1 MTKETKNSETIKVW
15 PGKPYPLGARYDGQ
29 GVNFA
34 LFSDNAY
41 SVQLC
46 LFDENGKETR
56 IKVNERTH
64 NHWHIYLPGLL
75 PGQRYGY
82 RVDGP
87 YEPEKGFRFNANKL
101 LIDPYA
107 TAIDGTIDWNEALYG
122 YKHDAEDKDCS
133 FNDADSAPYMPKCM
147 VTDGQFDW
155 SGDTRLDIPLH
166 ENIIYEMHVKGFSKL
181 SADIPEELKGTYA
194 GLSHPKS
201 IEYLKNLGVN
211 AVELMPV
218 HQFVSDHR
226 LEKMGLNNY
235 WGYNTIGFFAP
246 DVRYA
251 SSTQN
256 GSQVTEFK
264 QMVKELHRA
273 GIEVIL
279 DVVYNHTAE
288 GNELGPTLS
297 FRGIDNAAYYRLS
310 EEDQRFYVDY
320 TGTGN
325 TLNSVHPTILRLI
338 MDSLRYWV
346 TEMHVDGFR
355 FDLAPA
361 LAREFNDVDKWGS
374 FFDVLHQDPTLSQVK
389 LIAEPWDLGE
399 NGYQV
404 GNFPAGWMEWN
415 AKYRD
420 CIREYWKGDDEMLPE
435 FANRITGSSDL
446 YFDNWRTPTA
456 SINFITAHDGFTM
469 LDLVSY
475 NKKHNEANGENN
487 NDGEDHNR
495 SWNHGVEGPT
505 DDKEINAVRKRQVR
519 NFLAT
524 LFLSQGVPM
533 LVSGDELGRTQQG
546 NNNAYC
552 QDNEIS
558 WINWDKKDSELIE
571 FTSKLIEFRKKHPVF
586 CRKKWFKYQPI
597 KGKDVTDIEWFTI
610 EGEEMSQE
618 HWDSSYAKSLGVF
631 LSGHGVRAVSE
642 RGEALIDESF
652 YIMFNSFHD
661 SLPFKLPD
669 DRWGK
674 KWKKVMDSFDSSI
687 DENGIGKSIPAGHD
701 VEVQGRSVVL
711 LQEVK

>member
-1 MTKETKNSETIKVW
+1 MTKETKRSETIKVW

-64 NHWHIYLPGLL
+64 NHWHIYLPGLQ

-87 YEPEKGFRFNANKL
+87 YEPENGFRFNANKL

-122 YKHDAEDKDCS
+122 YKHDAEHKDCS
-133 FNDADSAPYMPKCM
+133 FNDADSAPYIPKCM

-155 SGDTRLDIPLH
+155 NGDYRLDIPLH
-166 ENIIYEMHVKGFSKL
+166 ETIIYEMHVKGFSKL
-181 SADIPEELKGTYA
+181 STDIPEEMKGTYA
-194 GLSHPKS
+194 GLAHPKS
-201 IEYLKNLGVN
+201 IEYLKKLGIN

-226 LEKMGLNNY
+226 LEEMGLNNY

-251 SSTQN
+251 STARN

-264 QMVKELHRA
+264 QMVKDLHKA

-475 NKKHNEANGENN
+475 NKKHNKANGENN
-487 NDGEDHNR
+487 NDGESHNR

-505 DDKEINAVRKRQVR
+505 GDENINNLRKRQVR
-519 NFLAT
+519 NFLST

-533 LVSGDELGRTQQG
+533 LVYGDELGRTQQG

-552 QDNEIS
+552 QDNELS

-571 FTSKLIEFRKKHPVF
+571 FTSKLIDFRKKHPVF

-610 EGEEMSQE
+610 EGEEMSDE
-618 HWDSSYAKSLGVF
+618 HWNSSYAKSLGVF
-631 LSGHGVRAVSE
+631 LSGHGIRAVSS
-642 RGEALIDESF
+642 RGEPLVDESF

-669 DRWGK
+669 EKWGK
-674 KWKKVMDSFDSSI
+674 KWKKIMDTFDTSI
-687 DENGIGKSIPAGHD
+687 DEKGIGESIPAGND
-701 VEVQGRSVVL
+701 VEVQGHSVVL

>member
-1 MTKETKNSETIKVW
+1 MSEKQTAW
-15 PGKPYPLGARYDGQ
+15 PGKPYPLGAIYDGK

-34 LFSDNAY
+34 LFSDNAHG
-41 SVQLC
+41 VELC
-46 LFDENGKETR
+46 LFDKHGKETR

-64 NHWHIYLPGLL
+64 NHWHIYLPDIK

-82 RVDGP
+82 RVHGP
-87 YEPEKGFRFNANKL
+87 YEPEKGVRFNASKL
-101 LIDPYA
+101 LLDPYA
-107 TAIDGTIDWNEALYG
+107 KAIDGTIDWNEALYG
-122 YKHDAEDKDCS
+122 YQFGAEDEDLS
-133 FNDADSAPYMPKCM
+133 FNDADSAPFVPKC
-147 VTDGQFDW
+147 VVIEDTFDW
-155 SGDTRLDIPLH
+155 NGDQRLDIPQH
-166 ENIIYEMHVKGFSKL
+166 ETIIYEMHVKGFSKM
-181 SADIPEELKGTYA
+181 APDIPDTFKGTYA
-194 GLSHPKS
+194 GLAHPKS
-201 IEYLKNLGVN
+201 IEYLKKLGVN
-211 AVELMPV
+211 TVELMPV

-226 LEKMGLNNY
+226 LQKMGLNNY

-251 SSTQN
+251 SSGTD
-256 GSQVTEFK
+256 GGQVTEFK
-264 QMVKELHRA
+264 QMVKNLHKA

-288 GNELGPTLS
+288 GNHMGPTLC
-297 FRGIDNAAYYRLS
+297 FRGIDNLAYYRLS
-310 EEDQRFYVDY
+310 EEDPRFCVDY

-325 TLNSVHPTILRLI
+325 TLNTVHPTILRLI

-346 TEMHVDGFR
+346 NEMHVDGFR
-355 FDLAPA
+355 FDLAPV
-361 LAREFNDVDKWGS
+361 LAREFDDVDKWGS
-374 FFDVLHQDPTLSQVK
+374 FFDVLHQDPVLSQVK

-399 NGYQV
+399 DGFQV

-420 CIREYWKGDDEMLPE
+420 CMREFWKGDDEMLPE

-456 SINFITAHDGFTM
+456 SINFITAHDGFTL

-475 NKKHNEANGENN
+475 NQKHNEANGEDN

-505 DDKEINAVRKRQVR
+505 NDEGINQLRKQQVR

-552 QDNEIS
+552 QDNELS
-558 WINWDKKDSELIE
+558 WINWPQKDAQLIE
-571 FTSKLIEFRKKHPVF
+571 FTAKLIHFRKKHPAF
-586 CRKKWFKYQPI
+586 CRRKWFKYQPI

-610 EGEEMSQE
+610 EGEEMSEE
-618 HWDSSYAKSLGVF
+618 HWDSSFAKSLGVF
-631 LSGHGVRAVSE
+631 LSGHGIRSVSPK
-642 RGEALIDESF
+642 GEPEVDDSF
-652 YIMFNSFHD
+652 YIMFNSYHE
-661 SLPFKLPD
+661 SLPFRLPD
-669 DRWGK
+669 EKWGK
-674 KWKKVMDSFDSSI
+674 KWKRIMDTFDSSL
-687 DENGIGKSIPAGHD
+687 DENGIGDSVPAAQ
-701 VEVQGRSVVL
+701 EIEIQGRSIVL
-711 LQEVK
+711 LKAEK

>member
-1 MTKETKNSETIKVW
+1 MSEKQTAW
-15 PGKPYPLGARYDGQ
+15 PGKPYPLGAIYDGK

-34 LFSDNAY
+34 LFSDNAHG
-41 SVQLC
+41 VELC
-46 LFDENGKETR
+46 LFDEKGNENR

-64 NHWHIYLPGLL
+64 NHWHIYLPEIK

-82 RVDGP
+82 RVHGP
-87 YEPEKGFRFNANKL
+87 YEPEKGVRFNASKL
-101 LIDPYA
+101 LLDPYA
-107 TAIDGTIDWNEALYG
+107 KAIDGTINWNEALYG
-122 YKHDAEDKDCS
+122 YRFGAEEEDLS
-133 FNDADSAPYMPKCM
+133 FNEADSAPFVPKC
-147 VTDGQFDW
+147 VVIEDTFDW
-155 SGDTRLDIPLH
+155 NGDQRLDIPQH
-166 ENIIYEMHVKGFSKL
+166 ETIIYEMHVKGFSKL
-181 SADIPEELKGTYA
+181 APDIPGNLKGTYA
-194 GLSHPKS
+194 GLAHPKS
-201 IEYLKNLGVN
+201 IEYLKNLGIN

-226 LEKMGLNNY
+226 LQEMGLNNY

-251 SSTQN
+251 SSGAD
-256 GSQVTEFK
+256 GSQVSEFK
-264 QMVKELHRA
+264 QMVKDLHKA

-288 GNELGPTLS
+288 GNHMGPTLS
-297 FRGIDNAAYYRLS
+297 FRGIDNQAYYRLS
-310 EEDQRFYVDY
+310 EEDPRYCVDY

-325 TLNSVHPTILRLI
+325 TLNTVHPTILRLI

-355 FDLAPA
+355 FDLAPV
-361 LAREFNDVDKWGS
+361 LAREFDDVDKWGS
-374 FFDVLHQDPTLSQVK
+374 FFDVLHQDPVLSQVK

-399 NGYQV
+399 DGFQV

-420 CIREYWKGDDEMLPE
+420 CMREFWKGDDEMLPE

-456 SINFITAHDGFTM
+456 SINFITAHDGFTL

-475 NKKHNEANGENN
+475 NQKHNEANGEDN

-505 DDKEINAVRKRQVR
+505 DDERINQLRKQQIR

-546 NNNAYC
+546 NNNAFC
-552 QDNEIS
+552 QDNELS
-558 WINWDKKDSELIE
+558 WLNWAQKDPQLIE
-571 FTSKLIEFRKKHPVF
+571 FTSKLIHFRKKHPAF
-586 CRKKWFKYQPI
+586 CRRKWFKYQPI
-597 KGKDVTDIEWFTI
+597 KGKGVTDIEWFTI
-610 EGEEMSQE
+610 EGEEMSEE
-618 HWDSSYAKSLGVF
+618 HWDSSFAKSLGVF
-631 LSGHGVRAVSE
+631 LSGHGIRSVSPK
-642 RGEALIDESF
+642 GEPEIDDSF
-652 YIMFNSFHD
+652 YIMFNSYHE

-669 DRWGK
+669 EKWGE
-674 KWKKVMDSFDSSI
+674 KWKKIMDTSDSSI
-687 DENGIGKSIPAGHD
+687 DEKGIGDSVPAAQ
-701 VEVQGRSVVL
+701 EIEIQGRSVVL
-711 LQEVK
+711 LKAEN